1 MITLIITS
9 FVNQFPGISYE
20 VTDQNSEGIFSSL
33 SRNFDKTLE
42 HINSGDK
49 STTTI
54 SDNDDKKASDKKDNE
69 KASDKQDDRSDFIK
83 TESNPQNNIALEN
96 SNGTKADTS
105 ESELSDNP
113 SLVNSTES
121 IKIKPIDLKTSL

>member
-1 MITLIITS
+1 MITLIITC

-49 STTTI
+49 SATTT
-54 SDNDDKKASDKKDNE
+54 SDNDDKKASDKEDDK
-69 KASDKQDDRSDFIK
+69 KASDKEDDRSDIIK
-83 TESNPQNNIALEN
+83 SESTPQSNIALEN
-96 SNGTKADTS
+96 SNGTKTDTS
-105 ESELSDNP
+105 ENELSDSP

-121 IKIKPIDLKTSL
+121 VEIKPIDLKT